1 MANFQWPAARYLPP
15 TPFYFCL
22 TLYAPHPVAS
32 LSWRPFLDAARP
44 GPNGLETGT
53 PAVAA
58 NYLKKSNTV
67 LLDVR
72 TPAEFAAGH
81 LKGARNIDFRAAGFS
96 FEIAKLDKD
105 KTYLLYCASGNRS
118 GQTTVLMEETGFKKV
133 INIGAFEDLKAGGIK
148 AE

>member
-1 MANFQWPAARYLPP
+1 MPRIVLLALASALFLTQPALAQ
-15 TPFYFCL
+15 T
-22 TLYAPHPVAS
+22 ASKPV
-32 LSWRPFLDAARP
+32 P
-44 GPNGLETGT
+44 

-58 NYLKKSNTV
+58 NYLKKPNTV

-81 LKGARNIDFRAAGFS
+81 LKGARNIDFKAAGFS

-118 GQTTVLMEETGFKKV
+118 GQTTILMEETGFKKV
-133 INIGAFEDLKAGGIK
+133 INVGAFEELQKAGLK
-148 AE
+148 TKK

>member
-1 MANFQWPAARYLPP
+1 MPRILLLALAGALFLTQP
-15 TPFYFCL
+15 TVAQ
-22 TLYAPHPVAS
+22 TASKPV
-32 LSWRPFLDAARP
+32 P
-44 GPNGLETGT
+44 